1 MNFEELQE
9 TLNAINM
16 IKYKYNVSEEDLGEL
31 YKAINKAIFRLMNS
45 NENNEWIGKIYMKN
59 SKTLKSVLMSSVVK
73 NCIERW
79 NHIYWIFW
87 LL

>member
-1 MNFEELQE
+1 MNMNFEELQE

-45 NENNEWIGKIYMKN
+45 NENNE
-59 SKTLKSVLMSSVVK
+59 
-73 NCIERW
+73 
-79 NHIYWIFW
+79 
-87 LL
+87 